1 MFANATTPQSTPRAV
16 KFLQSQRAV
25 VPSQVPGVAQLSQ
38 RSPLDDIMGRQ
49 QAERAALAANQVS
62 DFEAIT
68 KASQKEL
75 ILAITE
81 LKNQLLEANQRHQR
95 ATEDM
100 VKQNTSMKIRL
111 TSVTSQLE
119 RAETDSKVKLADL
132 IHLVARLKSTLQEQD
147 ERASFLMM
155 EKDIILKEKQELQF
169 QVGDMTV
176 QYDDARVR
184 LRDLQEIFRNVQQAM
199 KALQQ
204 RQEARDGEYHQLLL
218 QNRDYELHVVELE
231 QMLLEAHSTM
241 SSALEA
247 KDATIVRLQ
256 QELATTESFLH
267 KLHAECVSHRGRKSE
282 VEEELDAWRRGGGC
296 SSISASFVAAP
307 KIRALELA
315 AAERE
320 REKGSPPHFPHP
332 HPQYQQHEQV
342 MQLMQQ
348 QQQAM
353 MQQMLQ
359 LSQQSSKQDS
369 SSLLLVQQLQREN
382 LLLKEQ
388 QASRP
393 EPPVTPVP
401 ASVAP
406 APAAAAPAPA
416 SVAPAPAAAAP
427 APAAAAPAAAAPA
440 PASVAP
446 APASVAPAP
455 AAAAPAPAAAAKE
468 LPPRRSMLSMLST
481 RPSGGL
487 VVGDEPAA
495 NPPLSDRQLQQSV
508 AEAMAKV
515 AQQQEEQARAA
526 RLAQSV
532 PELLALLSGGRE
544 VAALAQAVLSL
555 AASDLATEQCRPL
568 AQEALAE
575 ASAEAAEQEAAAEE
589 EEERERLDA
598 EARAREQQ
606 QQQARKEEARQGPSS
621 SGVRVDDSALRTSGA
636 APTQAAADT
645 GDTAAAAAAA
655 AAASQKKRPKKV
667 TIKKSAGALAD
678 ELRARAQAKQQAEEA
693 AEKERRE
700 AEEVAVAETS
710 PAELRASIK
719 AAKERLA
726 FVEGEVEERNREFAV
741 ANGRV
746 PTKGEMAPEVLL
758 LKEEVAAVKASTR
771 ADQKRLSVVKAKQAE
786 AHTDG

>member
-1 MFANATTPQSTPRAV
+1 
-16 KFLQSQRAV
+16 
-25 VPSQVPGVAQLSQ
+25 
-38 RSPLDDIMGRQ
+38 
-49 QAERAALAANQVS
+49 
-62 DFEAIT
+62 
-68 KASQKEL
+68 
-75 ILAITE
+75 
-81 LKNQLLEANQRHQR
+81 
-95 ATEDM
+95 
-100 VKQNTSMKIRL
+100 
-111 TSVTSQLE
+111 
-119 RAETDSKVKLADL
+119 
-132 IHLVARLKSTLQEQD
+132 
-147 ERASFLMM
+147 
-155 EKDIILKEKQELQF
+155 
-169 QVGDMTV
+169 
-176 QYDDARVR
+176 
-184 LRDLQEIFRNVQQAM
+184 
-199 KALQQ
+199 
-204 RQEARDGEYHQLLL
+204 
-218 QNRDYELHVVELE
+218 
-231 QMLLEAHSTM
+231 
-241 SSALEA
+241 
-247 KDATIVRLQ
+247 
-256 QELATTESFLH
+256 
-267 KLHAECVSHRGRKSE
+267 
-282 VEEELDAWRRGGGC
+282 
-296 SSISASFVAAP
+296 
-307 KIRALELA
+307 
-315 AAERE
+315 
-320 REKGSPPHFPHP
+320 
-332 HPQYQQHEQV
+332 
-342 MQLMQQ
+342 
-348 QQQAM
+348 
-353 MQQMLQ
+353 
-359 LSQQSSKQDS
+359 
-369 SSLLLVQQLQREN
+369 
-382 LLLKEQ
+382 
-388 QASRP
+388 
-393 EPPVTPVP
+393 
-401 ASVAP
+401 
-406 APAAAAPAPA
+406 
-416 SVAPAPAAAAP
+416 
-427 APAAAAPAAAAPA
+427 
-440 PASVAP
+440 
-446 APASVAPAP
+446 
-455 AAAAPAPAAAAKE
+455 
-468 LPPRRSMLSMLST
+468 MLST

-575 ASAEAAEQEAAAEE
+575 ASAEAAEQEAAAEEE

-758 LKEEVAAVKASTR
+758 LKEEVAAVKASIR
-771 ADQKRLSVVKAKQAE
+771 ADQKRLSVVKSKQAE